1 MAAAD
6 GNWEKNIVVLGE
18 APGFILI
25 FGTLIHL
32 LRKWV
37 VRIIVSENSF
47 LKSLI
52 L

>member
-18 APGFILI
+18 APGFIL
-25 FGTLIHL
+25 TLIHL